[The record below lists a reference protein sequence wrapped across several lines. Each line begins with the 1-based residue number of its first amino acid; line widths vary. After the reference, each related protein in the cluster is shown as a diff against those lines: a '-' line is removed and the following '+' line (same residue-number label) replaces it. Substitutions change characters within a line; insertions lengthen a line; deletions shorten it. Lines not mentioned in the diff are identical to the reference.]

1 MGQWDESAVSPL
13 TNKSEW
19 VVRKIMMKGQMSIG
33 HPQTECL
40 ENLVNGSK
48 QQTNEQKVNMDIGYK
63 KI

>member
-1 MGQWDESAVSPL
+1 
-13 TNKSEW
+13 
-19 VVRKIMMKGQMSIG
+19 MMKGQMSIG